1 MIESIMYFAMGFLF
15 AGLSILVVVPLV
27 HGRAVRLTA
36 RRLTKTL
43 PSSIVENNAQK
54 DLLRAEFARGT
65 RILEIKIEQ
74 LQNNKASQLA
84 ELGKKRDAVNRLQ
97 TELSALRDRLVT
109 TEETV
114 AVKAAAMQEA
124 ESALSDK
131 ESKLASLMYEL
142 DQQSTITDAQKI
154 EIAALKAE
162 VEGKT
167 AAMQEAESA
176 LSDKESKLASLMYEL
191 NQQSTFTDAQK
202 IEIAALDKQV
212 DLMKKQLNGLTEK
225 LRAVEDCRDAE
236 RIDLQAATQELM
248 EERSKFEI
256 FHARVADLVRQVM
269 AQTTDH
275 HCAQEALES
284 RLYEQARQLNER
296 EFELQQMRSEIEIV
310 RKAEADLQVALKE
323 IDAREKGAT
332 QNIKAETA
340 KLKAALDRATYLA
353 SECLFCRPPRR
364 PSGRAACP
372 EVSPDRL
379 RVILSAALG
388 PVLRSGRC
396 QRLLIHPTD
405 PSCRAAVSTVAL
417 PLPRRCPP
425 RLQKIG
431 VALFSST
438 PSSAR

>member
-114 AVKAAAMQEA
+114 SVKAAAMQETESALSDRESKLARLMYELDQQSTFTDAQKIEIAALKAEVEAKAAAMQEA

-142 DQQSTITDAQKI
+142 DKQSTITDAQKI
-154 EIAALKAE
+154 EIAAL
-162 VEGKT
+162 
-167 AAMQEAESA
+167 
-176 LSDKESKLASLMYEL
+176 D
-191 NQQSTFTDAQK
+191 N
-202 IEIAALDKQV
+202 QV
-212 DLMKKQLNGLTEK
+212 DLMKKQLNGLTEE

-275 HCAQEALES
+275 HCAREALES
-284 RLYEQARQLNER
+284 RLYEQGRQLNER

-340 KLKAALDRATYLA
+340 KLKAALDRANGERMRLA
-353 SECLFCRPPRR
+353 YELANIKRQ
-364 PSGRAACP
+364 AA
-372 EVSPDRL
+372 
-379 RVILSAALG
+379 
-388 PVLRSGRC
+388 
-396 QRLLIHPTD
+396 
-405 PSCRAAVSTVAL
+405 
-417 PLPRRCPP
+417 
-425 RLQKIG
+425 
-431 VALFSST
+431 
-438 PSSAR
+438 

>member
-15 AGLSILVVVPLV
+15 AGLSIFVVVPLV

-54 DLLRAEFARGT
+54 DLLRAKFARET

-84 ELGKKRDAVNRLQ
+84 ELGKTRDAVNRLQ
-97 TELSALRDRLVT
+97 TEVSALRDRLST

-142 DQQSTITDAQKI
+142 DQQSIITDTQKI
-154 EIAALKAE
+154 EIIALKAE
-162 VEGKT
+162 VEAKAAATQEAESTLSDKESKLASLMYELDQQSIITDTQKIEIIALKAEVEAKT

-191 NQQSTFTDAQK
+191 NRQSTFTDAQK
-202 IEIAALDKQV
+202 IEIAALDNQV

-340 KLKAALDRATYLA
+340 KLKAALDRANGERMRLTYELA
-353 SECLFCRPPRR
+353 NIKRQ
-364 PSGRAACP
+364 AA
-372 EVSPDRL
+372 
-379 RVILSAALG
+379 
-388 PVLRSGRC
+388 
-396 QRLLIHPTD
+396 
-405 PSCRAAVSTVAL
+405 
-417 PLPRRCPP
+417 
-425 RLQKIG
+425 
-431 VALFSST
+431 
-438 PSSAR
+438 